1 MVIFTRCRYSLAVVM
16 DGIVKR
22 YSPACDKNKQAI
34 LDALKPFLVEKS
46 NNKPWR
52 LLEIGSGTGQ
62 HAVFFA
68 EHLPYV
74 EWQPSDVHGR
84 LASIDAWQKEAKL
97 ANLLPP
103 ITLNVDAN
111 SWSVKTI
118 HHMFTANTAHI
129 ISIDQLQRLFEG
141 AAKYLPS
148 SGYFFIYG
156 PFNYDGQ
163 FTSDS
168 NAAFDLWLKN
178 RDSQSGIRDIEM
190 LNSLANQNSQFNLVE
205 DIAMP
210 ANNRLLVFKKN

>member
-1 MVIFTRCRYSLAVVM
+1 M
-16 DGIVKR
+16 DAIVKR

-34 LDALKPFLVEKS
+34 LNALKPFLEEQNS
-46 NNKPWR
+46 NKPFR

-74 EWQPSDVHGR
+74 EWQPSDVHGQ

-97 ANLLPP
+97 TNLLPP
-103 ITLNVDAN
+103 ISLNIDAN
-111 SWSVKTI
+111 SWPVKTI
-118 HHMFTANTAHI
+118 DHMFTANTVHI
-129 ISIDQLQRLFEG
+129 ISIDQLQCLFKG

-168 NAAFDLWLKN
+168 NAVFDLWLKN
-178 RDSQSGIRDIEM
+178 RDGQSGIRDIEM

-205 DIAMP
+205 DIVMP